1 MRSPTGEII
10 FGGETMRF
18 WDFRGPW
25 LEPLRGP
32 NGLVLKKLKSE
43 ESSLVAELEAQK
55 INDPAEIRRVENQA
69 QINKTAAD
77 RWTDNIWAIKKFLTK
92 KKGLSGKEVCD

>member
-1 MRSPTGEII
+1 MIGKERLIWLFLPVICRVILYSP
-10 FGGETMRF
+10 FQ
-18 WDFRGPW
+18 
-25 LEPLRGP
+25 LEQLT
-32 NGLVLKKLKSE
+32 KLKSE